1 MLLKFVRA
9 QSMRRAVSIIF
20 VSGMLLAVSMVGAGA
35 AHASSIWASGDPILI
50 NVQTGG
56 MNYAN
61 HTQWVSSIYID
72 VPTPQNYDYGCG
84 KFEAW
89 TQNYYVTTQACGGQF
104 YYIDKWV
111 ATGNYVCGAFTP
123 FDIYKAW
130 PRAIACIA
138 IRV

>member
-1 MLLKFVRA
+1 MTFRMTRA
-9 QSMRRAVSIIF
+9 QLMRRALSIF
-20 VSGMLLAVSMVGAGA
+20 LVAGTLFAVSMAGAGA

-56 MNYAN
+56 KNSGN
-61 HTQWVSSIYID
+61 HTQWVSSIYIQ
-72 VPTPQNYDYGCG
+72 VPTAKNYGYGCG

-89 TQNYYVTTQACGGQF
+89 TQNYYVTTQACGSQF
-104 YYIDKWV
+104 YYISRWV

-123 FDIYKAW
+123 FGTAW
-130 PRAIACIA
+130 PRAVACIA